1 MKSAEILARVHTHTH
16 THTHT
21 CSLNENK
28 KIDKIEKDR
37 NINSVSIL
45 DTG

>member
-1 MKSAEILARVHTHTH
+1 MKNTESLAGVHTHTH

-21 CSLNENK
+21 SSLNENK
-28 KIDKIEKDR
+28 KIDKIERDR
-37 NINSVSIL
+37 NINPVSIL